1 MYKTLT
7 VLALLAALSVPAPG
21 RDDYESWITHTS
33 FEDFASG
40 RIADGGTNLHIA
52 RSGQLEMTY
61 RWDLNNDG
69 YLDLL
74 VIQDHNPLE
83 NTDVLVYWGKQGGP
97 ESILP
102 PLPGHQPLARLLR
115 QIRLRDREVTRLP
128 SDGGG
133 RSMVVD
139 LNQDGYPEL
148 VFCNFI
154 HNYSVHM
161 MALIYWG
168 SPDGYQRGHR
178 TELPTLL
185 AGGLAAADFN
195 GDGWVDLAFSNR
207 GIEGGERFGF
217 DLHLESYVYWNGPR
231 GFREEDRT
239 VLATTSA
246 ADVAAA
252 DVDGD
257 GYSDLLFANNN
268 SKHQSLVLYRGG
280 PEGFRTP
287 GEQWQ
292 GGDAVGVTLAEVS
305 GDGNPDLILA
315 HKDDRV
321 TVHKGTGQ
329 GISRETWVEVPSLGA
344 TDSRVG
350 DLNRDGRSELIL
362 PNESGDA
369 SYIYWGGEDG
379 FSPGRRQ
386 ELPTL
391 AATDAVLADYNG
403 DGWVDLAFSNN
414 HDGATRDVVSY
425 LYWNGPDGF
434 HAAYR
439 RELQSFGA
447 VSLAAGDM
455 DLDGHQDLAVI
466 NQNSGSHGAID
477 SVVYWGNPRHHY
489 SPAASSIIPAKG
501 GLATTAD
508 LDGDGW
514 VDLIFPD
521 GSIFGG
527 SSTGFRLDKKLEMEP
542 ANGVSV
548 GDLNRDGY
556 LDLIYILGAA
566 TRELPPTARILW
578 GGGNGH
584 DPSRRTELR
593 LGIRV
598 GQAGRVADFNKD
610 GALDLIFSDVD
621 SEHVDLFWGSLES
634 GFSQEN
640 HSVLKIQ
647 PTSSP
652 EIADLNGDGWL
663 DLIFGGGWDPKRFGR
678 PTRQAILV
686 WGSRDGFH
694 SDRITEL
701 EAFDSLEQAVADL
714 NRDGHLDIV
723 MTNYHAYHTRT
734 LPAFIYWGADGGS
747 YSESRRTSLPA
758 ESSSALTVADMNQ
771 DSWLDLVVFNHLE
784 RGDHSVG
791 SNIYW
796 GGTDGYSYDRRH
808 WFQTFGPHFGRLRDV
823 GNIYDRQLREEY
835 VSAILETPAG
845 RSAARLRWKALTPHG
860 TGVRFQVRS
869 ASSQA
874 ALESSP
880 WRGPEGPG
888 SYFRQSGSALRL
900 PPGEGWLQYRAILT
914 TPDGG
919 STPVLQEVAID
930 VGRQ

>member
-83 NTDVLVYWGKQGGP
+83 NTDVLVYWGKKGGP

-115 QIRLRDREVTRLP
+115 QIRVRDQGVTRLP

-133 RSMVVD
+133 RSLVVD

-231 GFREEDRT
+231 GFRKEDRA

-287 GEQWQ
+287 AEQWQ

-321 TVHKGTGQ
+321 TVHRGTGQ

-344 TDSRVG
+344 KDSRVG
-350 DLNRDGRSELIL
+350 DLNRDGRPELIL

-369 SYIYWGGEDG
+369 SYIYWGGQDG
-379 FSPGRRQ
+379 YSPGRRQ

-391 AATDAVLADYNG
+391 AATDAVLADYDG

-414 HDGATRDVVSY
+414 HDGATRDVASY

-527 SSTGFRLDKKLEMEP
+527 SSTGFRLHKKLEMEP

-556 LDLIYILGAA
+556 LDLIYIAGSA
-566 TRELPPTARILW
+566 TGDLPPTARILW
-578 GGGNGH
+578 GGGKGH

-598 GQAGRVADFNKD
+598 GQAGRVADFNQD

-686 WGSRDGFH
+686 WGGRDGFH

-747 YSESRRTSLPA
+747 YTESRRTSLPA
-758 ESSSALTVADMNQ
+758 ESSSALTVADLNQ

-835 VSAILETPAG
+835 VSAILEAPAG
-845 RSAARLRWKALTPHG
+845 RSPGRLRWKALTPHG

-888 SYFRQSGSALRL
+888 SYFRQSGTALRL

>member
-7 VLALLAALSVPAPG
+7 VLVFLTALAGPALG
-21 RDDYESWITHTS
+21 RDDYESWITHSS

-40 RIADGGTNLHIA
+40 RIADGGTNLYIA

-83 NTDVLVYWGKQGGP
+83 NTDALVYWGKKGGP

-115 QIRLRDREVTRLP
+115 QIRIRDQGVTRLP

-133 RSMVVD
+133 RSLVVD
-139 LNQDGYPEL
+139 LNHDGYPEL

-161 MALIYWG
+161 MALVYWG
-168 SPDGYQRGHR
+168 SPNGYQRGHR

-195 GDGWVDLAFSNR
+195 GDGWIDLAFSNR

-231 GFREEDRT
+231 GFRKEDRA

-246 ADVAAA
+246 ADAAAA
-252 DVDGD
+252 DVNRD

-292 GGDAVGVTLAEVS
+292 GGDAIGVTLAEVS
-305 GDGNPDLILA
+305 GDRNPDLIVA

-321 TVHKGTGQ
+321 TIHKGTGQ
-329 GISRETWVEVPSLGA
+329 GISREIWIEVPSQGA
-344 TDSRVG
+344 KDSRVG
-350 DLNRDGRSELIL
+350 DLNRDGHPDLIL
-362 PNESGDA
+362 PNETGGA

-379 FSPGRRQ
+379 FSPGRFQ

-403 DGWVDLAFSNN
+403 DGWIDLAFSNN
-414 HDGATRDVVSY
+414 HDEATRDVSSY

-466 NQNSGSHGAID
+466 NQNSGSIGPID

-489 SPAASSIIPAKG
+489 SPAASSIIPARG

-527 SSTGFRLDKKLEMEP
+527 SSAGFRLHKKLETEP
-542 ANGVSV
+542 ANGVSA

-556 LDLIYILGAA
+556 LDLIYISGAA
-566 TRELPPTARILW
+566 SRGLPPTARILW
-578 GGGNGH
+578 GGEKGH

-640 HSVLKIQ
+640 HTVLKIQ

-686 WGSRDGFH
+686 WGSRDGFR
-694 SDRITEL
+694 SDRTTEI

-734 LPAFIYWGADGGS
+734 LPAFIYWGGEEGA
-747 YSESRRTSLPA
+747 YSESRRTTLPA

-796 GGTDGYSYDRRH
+796 GGPNGYSYGRRH
-808 WFQTFGPHFGRLRDV
+808 WFPTFGPHFGRLRDV
-823 GNIYDRQLREEY
+823 GNIYDRRLQEEY
-835 VSAILETPAG
+835 VSAILEVPAG
-845 RSAARLRWKALTPHG
+845 KTDARLRWKALTPHG
-860 TGVRFQVRS
+860 TGVQFQVRS

-880 WRGPEGPG
+880 WKGPEGPG
-888 SYFRQSGSALRL
+888 SYFRQSGAELRL
-900 PPGEGWLQYRAILT
+900 PSGDGWFQYRAILT

-919 STPVLQEVAID
+919 STPVLHEVAID
-930 VGRQ
+930 AGGS